1 VLQIGVGDGG
11 VGREEMRK
19 KRDKM
24 SGMKNRGEERR
35 GEREEMGE
43 KVRRK
48 EMGGED
54 ERGES

>member
-1 VLQIGVGDGG
+1 LQIGVGDGG

-35 GEREEMGE
+35 G
-43 KVRRK
+43 
-48 EMGGED
+48 D
-54 ERGES
+54 ERGRRWEKR